1 MLLPALLLACAPSLP
16 VALPAAVVGE
26 DLLAIVRFA
35 DTYPWE
41 PAVVEVGLW
50 GPRYATDGIVAAQ
63 AEVEGEALWLYLP
76 LRTPVGEGT
85 AALRLDRDGLRLPL
99 GARPGGVERR
109 WPLAEALPEDALQAE
124 AQARAEAGVDA
135 ATAAWQAGGF
145 SLFDEGGA
153 LVGALQMG
161 LHPTLAL
168 WSPRFATPEGAPQA
182 LRIEVD
188 GADLLLRTP
197 IEPSLGGEGAL
208 LRLNPAAGLAV
219 LPAGPTPDP
228 QDLVFRVEAGLP
240 SPAAQQ
246 AAWLGASTRAK
257 EAEAAWAAA
266 QLPRLS
272 EALRGPDRGCLPI
285 EALDPAW
292 TLLLRGYQLT
302 VAATSAGCVVRLW
315 PEVVQHGRQMEH
327 EAQPGAAVL
336 SRPAQREG

>member
-16 VALPAAVVGE
+16 VPLPSAVVGE

-99 GARPGGVERR
+99 GARPGEFERR
-109 WPLAEALPEDALQAE
+109 WPLVEALPDEAQQAE
-124 AQARAEAGVDA
+124 AQARSEASLDA

-153 LVGALQMG
+153 RVGALQMG
-161 LHPTLAL
+161 LHPSLAL

-182 LRIEVD
+182 LRIDVD

-208 LRLNPAAGLAV
+208 LRLSPAAGLAV
-219 LPAGPTPDP
+219 LPAGPSPDP
-228 QDLVFRVEAGLP
+228 QDLVLRVEPGLP
-240 SPAAQQ
+240 SPAEQ
-246 AAWLGASTRAK
+246 AAAWSFAQARAQ
-257 EAEAAWAAA
+257 EAESAWAAA

-272 EALRGPDRGCLPI
+272 EALRGPNGGCGAI

-292 TLLLRGYQLT
+292 TLLLRGYQHTLT
-302 VAATSAGCVVRLW
+302 ATPAGCAVRLW
-315 PEVVQHGRQMEH
+315 PEIVQHGRQMEH
-327 EAQPGAAVL
+327 EALPGAAVV
-336 SRPAQREG
+336 SRLAAREG